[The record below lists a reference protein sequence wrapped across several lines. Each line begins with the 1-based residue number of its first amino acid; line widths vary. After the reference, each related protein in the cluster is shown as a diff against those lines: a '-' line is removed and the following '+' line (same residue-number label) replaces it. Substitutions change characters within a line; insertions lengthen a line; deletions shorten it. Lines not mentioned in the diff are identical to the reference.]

1 MGRPSNKQT
10 CTICRA
16 PPVEYHGRGM
26 CSKCFWFWITKPQ
39 RASMKLYYLG
49 EVASAELACY
59 KDVVSGVVEVADVQP
74 VRVRK
79 TRKGR
84 RVSETESLVMDCL
97 VHTEFFPRGGRR
109 LKKCYLVAWLRDRQR
124 EDPSVR
130 VSGSKE
136 VLVQQALDIISQ
148 PGRRVIK
155 DTRVGRIR
163 PGSRKSAKS
172 GPDSI

>member
-1 MGRPSNKQT
+1 MGRPSKKQS
-10 CTICRA
+10 CSICKA

-49 EVASAELACY
+49 AVASAELEIY
-59 KDVVSGVVEVADVQP
+59 VDSLDKEVAEVQP

-79 TRKGR
+79 SRKGR
-84 RVSETESLVMDCL
+84 RVTETESLVLDCL
-97 VHTEFFPRGGRR
+97 VHTGFFPRGGRR

-124 EDPSVR
+124 EDSNVR

-136 VLVQQALDIISQ
+136 VLVQQALEIISQ
-148 PGRRVIK
+148 PNRRVIT

-163 PGSRKSAKS
+163 PGSRKPVK
-172 GPDSI
+172 